1 MLTWCFVSFDWV
13 LGPDWLRISLSGVN
27 FMNDKWFDVI
37 VNYFCEK
44 DIIILSLHMELY
56 ILCLNLKTLAIYIGG
71 ERVISRTK
79 YL

>member
-13 LGPDWLRISLSGVN
+13 LGPDWFKISLSRVN
-27 FMNDKWFDVI
+27 FMNDKLFDVI
-37 VNYFCEK
+37 VNFCEE
-44 DIIILSLHMELY
+44 DIIFLSLHTELY
-56 ILCLNLKTLAIYIGG
+56 ILCLNLKTLAIYIVG